1 MACSHDGKLV
11 FKENKTKTYLPKI
24 QDRAEVGNVNPEQFQ
39 EVRPQWN
46 RKLSCMLLGTS
57 TGTAMDKGNTA

>member
-11 FKENKTKTYLPKI
+11 FKENKTKTHLPKI

-39 EVRPQWN
+39 EVPV
-46 RKLSCMLLGTS
+46 LSGT
-57 TGTAMDKGNTA
+57 GN